1 MAITRLT
8 DLITVFESK
17 WTYGDSRFEYD
28 FEVNTD
34 HNTQYPLI
42 QIEPPTST
50 IPEIYNGREEYEFE
64 INFFNLYSQAAQSA
78 VVLQQR
84 WDNLQDLALEWLDN
98 VLMNYQTS
106 TDVEVFL
113 NDESV
118 EIERVKE
125 VANDRLV
132 QIKLTFTLSCFTK
145 CFTPQSFYPSNLSN
159 LRLWLRA
166 DSVGTFDI
174 PTKEITSWTDR
185 SGQGFNASQST
196 KANKPLWRGYDGAK
210 DKSYVAFDGTN
221 DYMVINTGL
230 MTQYNTSM
238 FFVFKQDD
246 SSANQEVVF
255 NIDGELEE
263 KLVLSAENGSIVV
276 KVSDEDGVGNKLL
289 GGRTDIWNIVE
300 LKIHNKTLYLNI
312 NGDEQDV
319 LIHTNYSRPTFD
331 GGVSIGA
338 QNDDNSSIIS
348 GYFDGDIQEVIVY
361 DAELT
366 SKDRTSV
373 RNYLS
378 EKYNITVS

>member
-42 QIEPPTST
+42 QIEPPIST
-50 IPEIYNGREEYEFE
+50 IPAIYNGREEYEFE
-64 INFFNLYSQAAQSA
+64 INFFNLYSQSAQSA
-78 VVLQQR
+78 VALQQR

-132 QIKLTFTLSCFTK
+132 QIKLTFTISSFTK
-145 CFTPQSFYPSNLSN
+145 CFTPQSFYPSNISN
-159 LRLWLRA
+159 LRLWLKA
-166 DSVGTFDI
+166 DSVGTYDI

-185 SGQGFNASQST
+185 SGIGFNASQTT
-196 KANKPLWRGYDGAK
+196 KSQKPLWRGFDGSK
-210 DKSYVAFDGTN
+210 DKSYVAFDGTD
-221 DYMVINTGL
+221 DYMAINTGL
-230 MTQYNTSM
+230 LTSAAFSM

-246 SSANQEVVF
+246 TSASNEYVF
-255 NIDGELEE
+255 NINTTTQQDVE
-263 KLVLSAENGSIVV
+263 VYCN
-276 KVSDEDGVGNKLL
+276 GNKIYTKVRDAAGNNQILV
-289 GGRTDIWNIVE
+289 GGTANQWNIVE
-300 LKIHNKTLYLNI
+300 LYIEGDTMRMII
-312 NGDEQDV
+312 NGV
-319 LIHTNYSRPTFD
+319 LLSATIGSYAAPVHN
-331 GGVSIGA
+331 GNVSVGA
-338 QNDDNSSIIS
+338 KNQNSGSDIS
-348 GYFDGDIQEVIVY
+348 GYFDGNMQEVIVY
-361 DAELT
+361 DGYIIDNN
-366 SKDRTSV
+366 KTSV

-378 EKYNITVS
+378 TKYNITVS

>member
-42 QIEPPTST
+42 QIEPPIST

-78 VVLQQR
+78 VALQQR

-98 VLMNYQTS
+98 VLINYQTS

-145 CFTPQSFYPSNLSN
+145 CFTPQSFYPSNVSN

-221 DYMVINTGL
+221 DYMAINTGL
-230 MTQYNTSM
+230 LTSAEFSM

-246 SSANQEVVF
+246 SSTNDEYIF
-255 NIDGELEE
+255 NINTTSTQNVDVYCNTNRIYTKVGDEL
-263 KLVLSAENGSIVV
+263 
-276 KVSDEDGVGNKLL
+276 GNKEILIAGL
-289 GGRTDIWNIVE
+289 AHKWNIVE
-300 LKIHNKTLYLNI
+300 LYIQGDFMRMVVNGTATGVAIPSYSTPIHNGNVSVGAKNDNSGNDI
-312 NGDEQDV
+312 
-319 LIHTNYSRPTFD
+319 SKFFD
-331 GGVSIGA
+331 G
-338 QNDDNSSIIS
+338 N
-348 GYFDGDIQEVIVY
+348 IQEVIVY
-361 DAELT
+361 DGYII
-366 SKDRTSV
+366 DNHRTSV

-378 EKYNITVS
+378 GKYNITII

>member
-42 QIEPPTST
+42 QIEPPIST
-50 IPEIYNGREEYEFE
+50 IPAIYNGREEYEFE
-64 INFFNLYSQAAQSA
+64 INFFNLYSQAAQSV

-132 QIKLTFTLSCFTK
+132 QIKLTFTISSFTK

-159 LRLWLRA
+159 LRLWLKA
-166 DSVGTFDI
+166 DSVGTYDI

-185 SGQGFNASQST
+185 SGNGFNASQTT
-196 KANKPLWRGYDGAK
+196 KAKKPLWRGYDGSK
-210 DKSYVAFDGTN
+210 DKSYVAFDGTD
-221 DYMVINTGL
+221 DYMLINTNML
-230 MTQYNTSM
+230 TSADFSM

-246 SSANQEVVF
+246 TSADAEYIF
-255 NIDGELEE
+255 NINTTAQQYVAVYCDTNVIYTHISDSAGNSRT
-263 KLVLSAENGSIVV
+263 LSG
-276 KVSDEDGVGNKLL
+276 GVAN
-289 GGRTDIWNIVE
+289 RWNIVE
-300 LKIHNKTLYLNI
+300 LALQGDSMEMRI
-312 NGDEQDV
+312 NGADTDA
-319 LIHTNYSRPTFD
+319 T
-331 GGVSIGA
+331 IGSYA
-338 QNDDNSSIIS
+338 TPVHSGNSSVGARNQNSGSNIS
-348 GYFDGDIQEVIVY
+348 KYFDGNIQEAIVY
-361 DAELT
+361 NGFHTD
-366 SKDRTSV
+366 KDRTSV

-378 EKYNITVS
+378 TKYNITVS